1 MSGVLAYLRRQQGV
15 GVEALHVGHQVVLRV
30 DDIFHKQAV
39 QEEPVG
45 AAVHRDAVR
54 DFTVA
59 QPPHVGVALVKEPI
73 QTLLADKPAGHRPHC
88 FISHPIAAI

>member
-1 MSGVLAYLRRQQGV
+1 MLAHLSRQQGV
-15 GVEALHVGHQVVLRV
+15 GVETLHVGDQVVLRV

-45 AAVHRDAVR
+45 AAVHRDAFR

-73 QTLLADKPAGHRPHC
+73 QTLLTDKPAGNRPDC
-88 FISHPIAAI
+88 FISRRISAI